1 MHLIKKIDQSMYY
14 NKAVFFDRDGVVNK
28 LVHRD
33 GGLYSPRELND
44 FIFYDDIKPCI
55 DYLIEKKFLIFI
67 ISNQPD
73 ISRGKMTIKDLDKI
87 DLEINKKLHID
98 EIYYSF
104 DSEFSINGT
113 KKPSPKM
120 LFEAKEK
127 WKIDFSKSFF
137 IGDSIID
144 RDCAKNA
151 NLPFILVSRSHNK
164 EINFPLKINN
174 LYDLKNIIED
184 SI

>member
-1 MHLIKKIDQSMYY
+1 MCHKKAI
-14 NKAVFFDRDGVVNK
+14 FFDRDGVVNR
-28 LVHRD
+28 LVTRD
-33 GGLYSPRELND
+33 GGLYSPRTLRD

-55 DYLIEKKFLIFI
+55 DYLIKNKFLIFI
-67 ISNQPD
+67 VSNQPD
-73 ISRGKMTIKDLDKI
+73 ISRGKMTIKELEKI
-87 DLEINKKLHID
+87 DLEINQKLHID

-127 WKIDFSKSFF
+127 WEIDFSKSFF
-137 IGDSIID
+137 IGDSIAD
-144 RDCAKNA
+144 RDCATNA
-151 NLPFILVSRSHNK
+151 NLQFILVSRDHNK
-164 EINFPLKINN
+164 ELDYPVKINSLN
-174 LYDLKNIIED
+174 DIGNIIES

>member
-1 MHLIKKIDQSMYY
+1 MY
-14 NKAVFFDRDGVVNK
+14 NKKAIFFDRDGVINK
-28 LVHRD
+28 LVTRD
-33 GGLYSPRELND
+33 GGLYSPRSLKD

-55 DYLIEKKFLIFI
+55 DYLFENKFLIFI

-73 ISRGKMTIKDLDKI
+73 ISRGKMTIRELDKI

-137 IGDSIID
+137 IGDSIAD

-151 NLPFILVSRSHNK
+151 NLSFILVSRSHNK
-164 EINFPLKINN
+164 ELNYPVKINTLN
-174 LYDLKNIIED
+174 DLVNIIEN

>member
-1 MHLIKKIDQSMYY
+1 MYKK
-14 NKAVFFDRDGVVNK
+14 KAIFFDREGVVHK
-28 LVHRD
+28 LVARD
-33 GGLYSPRELND
+33 GGLYSPRVLKD

-55 DYLIEKKFLIFI
+55 DYLIEKNFLIFI

-73 ISRGKMTIKDLDKI
+73 ISRGKMTIKELEKI
-87 DLEINKKLHID
+87 DLVINKKLRID

-104 DSEFSINGT
+104 ESEFTINGT

-120 LFEAKEK
+120 LFEAREK

-137 IGDSIID
+137 VGDSIAD

-151 NLPFILVSRSHNK
+151 NLSFILVSRSHNK
-164 EINFPLKINN
+164 ELNYSVKINTLN
-174 LYDLKNIIED
+174 DLKNIIEKRV
-184 SI
+184 

>member
-1 MHLIKKIDQSMYY
+1 MY
-14 NKAVFFDRDGVVNK
+14 NKKAIFFDRDGVVNK
-28 LVHRD
+28 LIARD
-33 GGLYSPRELND
+33 GGLYSPRVLKD

-55 DYLIEKKFLIFI
+55 DYLIENKFLIFI

-73 ISRGKMTIKDLDKI
+73 ISRGKMTIRELDEI

-137 IGDSIID
+137 VGDSIAD

-151 NLPFILVSRSHNK
+151 NLSFILVSRSHNK
-164 EINFPLKINN
+164 ELSYPVKINTLN
-174 LYDLKNIIED
+174 DLVSIIENG
-184 SI
+184 I

>member
-1 MHLIKKIDQSMYY
+1 MY
-14 NKAVFFDRDGVVNK
+14 NKKAIFFDRDGVINK
-28 LVHRD
+28 LVNRD
-33 GGLYSPRELND
+33 GGLYSPRLLKD

-55 DYLIEKKFLIFI
+55 DYLIKNKFLIFI

-73 ISRGKMTIKDLDKI
+73 ISRKKMNIKELDKI
-87 DLEINKKLHID
+87 EKKINKKLHID

-137 IGDSIID
+137 IGDSIAD

-151 NLPFILVSRSHNK
+151 NLSFILISRSHNK
-164 EINFPLKINN
+164 DMSYPVQIDTLN
-174 LYDLKNIIED
+174 DLDNIIENN
-184 SI
+184 I

>member
-1 MHLIKKIDQSMYY
+1 MY
-14 NKAVFFDRDGVVNK
+14 NKKAIFFDRDGVINK
-28 LVHRD
+28 LVNRD
-33 GGLYSPRELND
+33 GGLYSPRLLKD

-55 DYLIEKKFLIFI
+55 DYLIKNKFLIFI

-73 ISRGKMTIKDLDKI
+73 ISRRKMNIKELDKI
-87 DLEINKKLHID
+87 DKEINKKLHID

-104 DSEFSINGT
+104 DSEFSITGT

-137 IGDSIID
+137 IGDSIAD

-151 NLPFILVSRSHNK
+151 NLSFILISRSHNK
-164 EINFPLKINN
+164 DMSYPVQIDTLN
-174 LYDLKNIIED
+174 DLDNIIENN
-184 SI
+184 I

>member
-1 MHLIKKIDQSMYY
+1 MY
-14 NKAVFFDRDGVVNK
+14 NKKAIFFDRDGVVNK
-28 LVHRD
+28 LVTRD
-33 GGLYSPRELND
+33 DGLYSPRVLKD
-44 FIFYDDIKPCI
+44 FIFYDDIKPCV

-73 ISRGKMTIKDLDKI
+73 ISRKKMTIKELDKI
-87 DLEINKKLHID
+87 DKEINKKLHID

-104 DSEFSINGT
+104 DSEFSITGT

-137 IGDSIID
+137 IGDSIAD

-151 NLPFILVSRSHNK
+151 NLPFILISRSHNK
-164 EINFPLKINN
+164 EISYPVQINTLNDLDN
-174 LYDLKNIIED
+174 LIES

>member
-1 MHLIKKIDQSMYY
+1 MYKK
-14 NKAVFFDRDGVVNK
+14 KAIFFDRDGVVNK
-28 LVHRD
+28 LVARD
-33 GGLYSPRELND
+33 GGLYSPRVLKD

-55 DYLIEKKFLIFI
+55 DYLIEKNFLIFI

-73 ISRGKMTIKDLDKI
+73 ISRGKMTIKELEKI
-87 DLEINKKLHID
+87 ELVINKKLSID

-104 DSEFSINGT
+104 ESEFTINGT

-120 LFEAKEK
+120 LFEAREK

-137 IGDSIID
+137 VGDSIAD

-151 NLPFILVSRSHNK
+151 NLSFILVSRSHNK
-164 EINFPLKINN
+164 ELNYSVKINTLN
-174 LYDLKNIIED
+174 DLKNIIEKRV
-184 SI
+184 

>member
-1 MHLIKKIDQSMYY
+1 MYKK
-14 NKAVFFDRDGVVNK
+14 KAIFFDRDGVVNK
-28 LVHRD
+28 LVARD
-33 GGLYSPRELND
+33 GGLYSPRVLKD

-55 DYLIEKKFLIFI
+55 DYLIEKNFLIFI

-73 ISRGKMTIKDLDKI
+73 ISRGKMTIKELEKI
-87 DLEINKKLHID
+87 DLVINKKLHID

-104 DSEFSINGT
+104 ESEFTINGT

-120 LFEAKEK
+120 LFEAREK

-137 IGDSIID
+137 VGDSIAD

-151 NLPFILVSRSHNK
+151 NLSFILVSRSHNK
-164 EINFPLKINN
+164 ELNYSVKINTLN
-174 LYDLKNIIED
+174 DLKNIIEKRV
-184 SI
+184 

>member
-1 MHLIKKIDQSMYY
+1 MY
-14 NKAVFFDRDGVVNK
+14 NKKAIFFDRDGVVNK
-28 LVHRD
+28 LVTRD
-33 GGLYSPRELND
+33 GGLYSPRLLKD

-55 DYLIEKKFLIFI
+55 DYLFEKKFLIFI

-73 ISRGKMTIKDLDKI
+73 ISRGKMTIRELDEI

-137 IGDSIID
+137 VGDSIAD

-151 NLPFILVSRSHNK
+151 NLSFILVSRSHNK
-164 EINFPLKINN
+164 ELSYPVKINTLN
-174 LYDLKNIIED
+174 DLVSIIENG
-184 SI
+184 I